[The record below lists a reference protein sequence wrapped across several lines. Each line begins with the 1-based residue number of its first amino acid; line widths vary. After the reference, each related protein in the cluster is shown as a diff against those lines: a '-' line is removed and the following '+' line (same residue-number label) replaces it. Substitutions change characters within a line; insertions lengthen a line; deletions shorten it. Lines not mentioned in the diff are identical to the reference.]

1 MTSVGPSVLAATG
14 AVDFASV
21 PVLDPPPPAPPP
33 APAAAEVVDG
43 VGGST
48 AGALTSSGAAVK
60 PTAGCCVLPVCGAH
74 SSGWSSAVGV
84 SVALGLGAICGGRA
98 LPLLLHTH
106 GVRGGTPA
114 SHPWSSFLRRTHS
127 RGPLLGKDSG
137 RSRSRRLGGRL
148 VVICG
153 HGGGSLL
160 TRCSSSRFAM
170 ERSLLAMRHAR
181 LLSLKTVQLFFPC
194 RQCLHPPRT
203 PRLVI
208 PALLQGPGFDSTSPA
223 RRSRWALTATACR
236 RII

>member
-21 PVLDPPPPAPPP
+21 PDLDRPPPAPPP
-33 APAAAEVVDG
+33 APADAVVVDG

-48 AGALTSSGAAVK
+48 AGPLTSSGAAVK

-106 GVRGGTPA
+106 GVRGGHSCKPPVVLIPTPDPLPGTP
-114 SHPWSSFLRRTHS
+114 SREGLRPLPLQTLRRSS
-127 RGPLLGKDSG
+127 RGHLRARRGKPAHPMLLVPFRDGTFPPCYAH
-137 RSRSRRLGGRL
+137 RPPL
-148 VVICG
+148 VVEDRPAVFPLSAVPPSAPYAPFGDSRAVAGSGIRFHIARPAKSLG
-153 HGGGSLL
+153 AHGY
-160 TRCSSSRFAM
+160 RM
-170 ERSLLAMRHAR
+170 
-181 LLSLKTVQLFFPC
+181 
-194 RQCLHPPRT
+194 
-203 PRLVI
+203 
-208 PALLQGPGFDSTSPA
+208 
-223 RRSRWALTATACR
+223 R